1 MNITALVSDYDGTL
15 ALDGSV
21 DDRTLS
27 AVERLRDSGRKFIL
41 ATGRELDELL
51 TVFPCVTLCDA
62 VVAENG
68 ALLYHPSTRE
78 EKFLGIQP
86 PGGLVRL
93 LRDRGVHSLSVGRS
107 LLATRA
113 PHEEIVRRTIA
124 DLGLPWRVILNRDS
138 LMILPPGIDKAAGLH
153 EALHMLGLSPGD
165 AAGIGDAENDRDF
178 LAVVGYSACVDNALP
193 SLKEAC
199 DVVTSASHGAGVA
212 EFIEDILVSDR
223 REGGGKTMRR
233 RKPGR

>member
-1 MNITALVSDYDGTL
+1 MNIIAALVSDYDGTL

-51 TVFPCVTLCDA
+51 AVFPRVTLCDV

-68 ALLYHPSTRE
+68 ALLYQPSTRD
-78 EKFLGIQP
+78 EKLLGIQP
-86 PGGLVRL
+86 PDRLVRL
-93 LRDRGVHSLSVGRS
+93 LRDRGVHPLSVRRS
-107 LLATRA
+107 LLAARMT
-113 PHEEIVRRTIA
+113 HEEIVRQTVA
-124 DLGLPWRVILNRDS
+124 ELGLPWRVIQNRDS
-138 LMILPPGIDKAAGLH
+138 LMVLPPGIDKTTGLR
-153 EALHMLGLSPGD
+153 EALQMLGLSPGD

-178 LAVVGYSACVDNALP
+178 LAVVGVSACVANALP
-193 SLKEAC
+193 SLKEAA
-199 DVVTSASHGAGVA
+199 DVVTRASHGAGVA

-223 REGGGKTMRR
+223 RD
-233 RKPGR
+233 